1 MHRWTQSQSPA
12 MVLSVVALFVSL
24 GGVGYAAATIG
35 SAQIKNNSVA
45 SKDIKN
51 RTIATKDLNKKT
63 ATSLRGQRGDAGQ
76 PGPTG
81 TAGPTGAAGPQ
92 GPPGISGLEQ
102 VVGFSPFNS
111 TSPKTRTV
119 SCPAGK
125 QVVGTGYNLNVAFGG
140 NPVEQHLQ
148 ATYVLP
154 TPDNSGVTVGATED
168 AAGTA
173 SNWNIVAVAQCARV
187 AP

>member
-1 MHRWTQSQSPA
+1 MHRWIQSQSPA

-35 SAQIKNNSVA
+35 SAQIKDGSVA

-51 RTIATKDLNKKT
+51 RTIATKDLNRKT
-63 ATSLRGQRGDAGQ
+63 AASLRGRRGDT
-76 PGPTG
+76 GPP
-81 TAGPTGAAGPQ
+81 GPTGAAGPTGAVGPQ
-92 GPPGISGLEQ
+92 GLPGISGLER
-102 VVGFSPFNS
+102 VLGFSLPFDS
-111 TSPKTRTV
+111 TSPKTATV

-125 QVVGTGYNLNVAFGG
+125 QVVGTGYNLNAGG
-140 NPVEQHLQ
+140 NTVEQHLQ

-154 TPDNSGVTVGATED
+154 TPDNSGVRVGATED
-168 AAGTA
+168 AAGTTG
-173 SNWNIVAVAQCARV
+173 NWNIVAVAQCAEV